1 MRKLIKFTDQ
11 NLQTHYNET
20 VQQYTIGEWV
30 KPSDGKEPQRGESCG
45 KGSLHLMKWM
55 RPKYAPYPY
64 LAHEAI
70 GRGELGEDDEK
81 VRFREVKLIRTLS
94 DQEINQAMDDDWA
107 SRLGKA
113 GLFLPISW
121 VRTATFLD
129 RPVDTIECSRL
140 LQPTLDLI
148 GCIDLIGYS
157 KPIKYLL
164 AASSAASLW
173 NSLWDSLR
181 DLLGESFWDSLGDS
195 LRDSFGTLLRNSL
208 GTSLWDSLGTS
219 LKDSLGNSFWN
230 SLRNSLRNSLWKSLW
245 FKIGFEMTGKPKQE
259 LADLLSVWQM
269 GACPV
274 GETDDSFLVLIGK

>member
-11 NLQTHYNET
+11 NLQTHHNKT

-30 KPSDGKEPQRGESCG
+30 KPCDGFKSLKGNACG
-45 KGSLHLMKWM
+45 AGSLHLMKAM

-70 GRGELGEDDEK
+70 GRGKLGEDDEK

-94 DQEINQAMDDDWA
+94 DQEINEGIDNDWTN
-107 SRLGKA
+107 RLGKA

-121 VRTATFLD
+121 VRTTTFLD

-140 LQPTLDLI
+140 LQGTIDLI
-148 GCIDLIGYS
+148 GCN

-164 AASSAASLW
+164 TASSGASLATLLRD
-173 NSLWDSLR
+173 SLRSLLGDSLRDLLWGSLRGPSWDSLR
-181 DLLGESFWDSLGDS
+181 DLFY
-195 LRDSFGTLLRNSL
+195 DSFGNSL
-208 GTSLWDSLGTS
+208 WGSLDDLSYDSLWDSLLS
-219 LKDSLGNSFWN
+219 E
-230 SLRNSLRNSLWKSLW
+230 R
-245 FKIGFEMTGKPKQE
+245 GFELAGKPRQE
-259 LADLLSVWQM
+259 LRDLVKVWKM

-274 GETDDSFLVLIGK
+274 GQAKNSFIVLVKENKNEQTK